1 MEAAGV
7 VIAIGPEVTS
17 CKVGDIVAYAGFPV
31 CAYAEE
37 QILPA
42 ERLVHVPPSID
53 PIIAAAAIF
62 KGLTAQ
68 VLVRSCF
75 KVIQMFF

>member
-37 QILPA
+37 
-42 ERLVHVPPSID
+42 
-53 PIIAAAAIF
+53 
-62 KGLTAQ
+62 
-68 VLVRSCF
+68 
-75 KVIQMFF
+75 